1 MLPLI
6 VGIKFLLMQ
15 FWRPRVGGVMNQ
27 ELWDKIARRK
37 EILIGIKEELIDRLQ
52 LEYQVDDIDDDT
64 FLFGGGL
71 SLDSIDAMDIIIG
84 LQSRFGVILPEG
96 EVASMRTI
104 NTLADFVQAE
114 S

>member
-1 MLPLI
+1 
-6 VGIKFLLMQ
+6 
-15 FWRPRVGGVMNQ
+15 MNQ
-27 ELWDKIARRK
+27 DLREKIEKRK
-37 EILIGIKEELIDRLQ
+37 EVLMGIKEELIDRLQ
-52 LEYQVDDIDDDT
+52 LEYDVDDIDDDT

-96 EVASMRTI
+96 EIASMRTI

>member
-1 MLPLI
+1 
-6 VGIKFLLMQ
+6 
-15 FWRPRVGGVMNQ
+15 MNQ
-27 ELWDKIARRK
+27 DLREKIEKRK
-37 EILIGIKEELIDRLQ
+37 EVLMGIKEELIDRLQ
-52 LEYQVDDIDDDT
+52 LEYNVDDIDDDT

-96 EVASMRTI
+96 EIASMRTI

>member
-1 MLPLI
+1 
-6 VGIKFLLMQ
+6 
-15 FWRPRVGGVMNQ
+15 MNQ
-27 ELWDKIARRK
+27 DVQEKIEIRK
-37 EILIGIKEELIDRLQ
+37 EVLVGIKEELIDRLQ
-52 LEYQVDDIDDDT
+52 LEYSIDDIDDDT

-96 EVASMRTI
+96 DIASMRTI

-114 S
+114 A

>member
-1 MLPLI
+1 
-6 VGIKFLLMQ
+6 
-15 FWRPRVGGVMNQ
+15 MNQ
-27 ELWDKIARRK
+27 DLQEKIENRK
-37 EILIGIKEELIDRLQ
+37 EVLVGIKEELIDRLQ
-52 LEYQVDDIDDDT
+52 LEYSVDDIDDDT

-96 EVASMRTI
+96 EIASMRTI

>member
-1 MLPLI
+1 
-6 VGIKFLLMQ
+6 
-15 FWRPRVGGVMNQ
+15 MNQ
-27 ELWDKIARRK
+27 DLREKIEKRK
-37 EILIGIKEELIDRLQ
+37 EVLMGIKEELIDRLQ
-52 LEYQVDDIDDDT
+52 LEYDLDDIDDDT

-96 EVASMRTI
+96 EIASMRTI

>member
-1 MLPLI
+1 
-6 VGIKFLLMQ
+6 
-15 FWRPRVGGVMNQ
+15 MNQ
-27 ELWDKIARRK
+27 ELCNKIEQRK

-52 LEYQVDDIDDDT
+52 LEYQADDIDDDT

>member
-1 MLPLI
+1 
-6 VGIKFLLMQ
+6 
-15 FWRPRVGGVMNQ
+15 MNQ